1 MLLLLFVSV
10 PIDTDFLLLFRSI
23 SSKFL
28 SLSSTIVGN
37 RSIDAQ
43 IVVLLRYFDGANWLV
58 AVARSLNWIR
68 FNVAVFVWFEQS
80 TVDIVYEQR
89 KRERRLLNDNEFDVD
104 EQKSWEN
111 LRMINM

>member
-1 MLLLLFVSV
+1 
-10 PIDTDFLLLFRSI
+10 
-23 SSKFL
+23 
-28 SLSSTIVGN
+28 
-37 RSIDAQ
+37 
-43 IVVLLRYFDGANWLV
+43 
-58 AVARSLNWIR
+58 LNWIR